1 MQIVVPAVFEK
12 NQGNRVFCTISYT
25 HFKQSFMLDIV
36 KLNNALT
43 FFGQTGKLDSAF
55 SADIFEHV
63 KELLES
69 KDVLKEGQEMF
80 MRARP
85 MHGHELP
92 VAGVIYTITV
102 DD

>member
-1 MQIVVPAVFEK
+1 
-12 NQGNRVFCTISYT
+12 
-25 HFKQSFMLDIV
+25 MLDIV
-36 KLNNALT
+36 KLSNALT
-43 FFGQTGKLDSAF
+43 FFGQAGKLDPAF
-55 SADIFEHV
+55 SAYIFERV

-69 KDVLKEGQEMF
+69 KDVLKEDQEMF

-92 VAGVIYTITV
+92 VAGIVYTITV